1 MLITY
6 AYISL
11 KTLSLCVIGS
21 QCPAPGISVILTLV
35 PLDISLSR
43 ILTFSFTAASTS
55 PNTKCM
61 GVVTTFLQAELSSEL
76 TSIFAYHAIG

>member
-55 PNTKCM
+55 PNTN
-61 GVVTTFLQAELSSEL
+61 VWELLLPFSKLSL
-76 TSIFAYHAIG
+76 ALS